1 MVTSQDKMQ
10 ETKIHNL
17 YFFLDKQGYYFTLG
31 DHYTDIKFETPME
44 FKCKY
49 NHLKETYSNIK
60 FLPVNGTAN
69 EDELLGMYQLPQII
83 FKELEDIVTNG

>member
-1 MVTSQDKMQ
+1 
-10 ETKIHNL
+10 
-17 YFFLDKQGYYFTLG
+17 
-31 DHYTDIKFETPME
+31 ME